1 MFISGASMKRNL
13 LSVGGSVPAV
23 AGGGRQRAAAQRAVR
38 GGRRFA
44 LADIIGIGNALEKT
58 SRGGRLTLLVT
69 CERAVAQ
76 PRVLVSLK
84 AERISGADG
93 FGGRGAQCGQSAGGK
108 YGQNRFTHFESPHHS
123 SALCRFHFHRHKPHP
138 RTLVKP
144 FRLAIPSLS

>member
-1 MFISGASMKRNL
+1 MSVSGASMERNL

-23 AGGGRQRAAAQRAVR
+23 AGGGRQRAAAQRAVC

-44 LADIIGIGNALEKT
+44 LADIIGIGDALEKT
-58 SRGGRLTLLVT
+58 SRGGRLALLVT

-93 FGGRGAQCGQSAGGK
+93 FGGRGAECGQSTR
-108 YGQNRFTHFESPHHS
+108 GQHG
-123 SALCRFHFHRHKPHP
+123 
-138 RTLVKP
+138 
-144 FRLAIPSLS
+144 